1 MKAILTGVLLSTF
14 ILSAAAAIPHDLPL
28 SPSFHELSK
37 ESQRQVTC
45 LAENIYFEAA
55 SESVNGKLAV
65 AFVTINRVLSYKFPS
80 TICNV
85 VHQKQNGV
93 CQFSWLCDPSALKQ
107 RAAIKQTSLYREIV
121 DFSIIVLLYH
131 ELIDDVT
138 KGATYFHSIRVNPRW
153 RLYKTAQIGN
163 HIFYRQGKDRYE
175 VSTSRRI
182 HIH

>member
-14 ILSAAAAIPHDLPL
+14 ILSAAAAIPRDLPL

-55 SESVNGKLAV
+55 SESLNGKLAV

-93 CQFSWLCDPSALKQ
+93 CQFSWLCDPATLKR
-107 RAAIKQTSLYREIV
+107 RAIIKQTSLYHEIV
-121 DFSIIVLLYH
+121 DFSIIVLLHYD
-131 ELIDDVT
+131 LIDDVT
-138 KGATYFHSIRVNPRW
+138 KGATYFHNVKVNPRW
-153 RLYKTAQIGN
+153 RLHKTTQIGN

-175 VSTSRRI
+175 ISTGRRI

>member
-1 MKAILTGVLLSTF
+1 MRAILTGFLLSTF
-14 ILSAAAAIPHDLPL
+14 ILSAAAAIPSNLPL

-93 CQFSWLCDPSALKQ
+93 CQFSWLCDPSITK
-107 RAAIKQTSLYREIV
+107 RRNAIKHTQLYHDIV
-121 DFSIIVLLYH
+121 DFSILVLLYH

-138 KGATYFHSIRVNPRW
+138 KGATYFHSVAINPKW
-153 RLYKTAQIGN
+153 RLYRTTQIGN
-163 HIFYRQGKDRYE
+163 HIFYRQARDRHE